1 MQFSTKEDIETP
13 IDEVFSLLSD
23 FEGFERLAIRR
34 GIEVRRDRD
43 VTPPGPG
50 MEWSARVLMR
60 GKPRDLRLTLAQYD
74 RPTAMRVDALS
85 QGLDGTLTVDL
96 LSLSKRRTRM
106 AVVLEL
112 KPKTLPARLLIQSL
126 RLTKATLTKRFKL
139 KVATFAKSLENRP
152 GSSIA

>member
-1 MQFSTKEDIETP
+1 MQFSTKEDIEAP
-13 IDEVFSLLSD
+13 IGDVFAMLSD

-34 GIEVRRDRD
+34 GIEVQRDKD
-43 VTPPGPG
+43 MTPPGPG
-50 MEWSARVLMR
+50 MEWAARFLLR
-60 GKPRDLRLTLAQYD
+60 GKSRDLRLTLAQYD
-74 RPTAMRVDALS
+74 RPTAIRFEAVS
-85 QGLDGTLTVDL
+85 QGLDGTLTLDL
-96 LSLSKRRTRM
+96 LSLSKKRTRM

-152 GSSIA
+152 GSTIT